1 MKITDIKIRS
11 INNDGK
17 MRAVVSVTFDDA
29 LALHDIKI
37 VEANDKRFL
46 AMPAKKLPDGK
57 FKDIAHPINEEFR
70 TMLENAVLE
79 RYNEQLAET
88 PDTITNDNTMTL

>member
-1 MKITDIKIRS
+1 MNITDIKIR
-11 INNDGK
+11 NVQNGGK
-17 MRAVVSVTFDDA
+17 MRAIVSVTFDDA

-57 FKDIAHPINEEFR
+57 FKDIAHPINEGFR
-70 TMLENAVLE
+70 ASLEEIVLA
-79 RYNEQLAET
+79 RYNEHLAET
-88 PDTITNDNTMTL
+88 PDSILQAE